1 MSWFDNGEI
10 VFSQATVLLE
20 ISAVADSIPE
30 EMEVFHVQ
38 LVQPV
43 GGATLG
49 SVTRKT
55 VIIERNDA
63 PYGLL
68 EIFTLNKYCLKLKHL
83 HSCLLFLLLKFMFRS
98 FFI

>member
-1 MSWFDNGEI
+1 M
-10 VFSQATVLLE
+10 LE

-30 EMEVFHVQ
+30 EVEVFHVQ
-38 LVQPV
+38 LLQPV

-55 VIIERNDA
+55 VTIERNDA

-68 EIFTLNKYCLKLKHL
+68 EIFAPNKYCLNFIGSSLM
-83 HSCLLFLLLKFMFRS
+83 LFP
-98 FFI
+98 

>member
-1 MSWFDNGEI
+1 M
-10 VFSQATVLLE
+10 
-20 ISAVADSIPE
+20 ADSIPE
-30 EMEVFHVQ
+30 EVEVFHVQ
-38 LVQPV
+38 LLQPI

-68 EIFTLNKYCLKLKHL
+68 EIFAPNKYCLNLTDL
-83 HSCLLFLLLKFMFRS
+83 HSCCFCESVYKSLFIEVCFS
-98 FFI
+98 